1 MLSSVPITAVRAE
14 LSAALPRDVTI
25 GDGYPNPFNATVRIP
40 FELAGDGAVEM
51 YVYDLLGRRV
61 RGLVSGPLGP
71 GGYSATWDGT
81 DGTGQTVANGTYFV
95 RLLSNDDRSM
105 TKIMLLK

>member
-1 MLSSVPITAVRAE
+1 M
-14 LSAALPRDVTI
+14 
-25 GDGYPNPFNATVRIP
+25 RIP
-40 FELAGDGAVEM
+40 FELAVDGAVEM

-61 RGLVSGPLGP
+61 RGLVSGRLGP

-95 RLLSNDDRSM
+95 RLLSGGDRSM